1 MASRIVEHNIKN
13 LFFFIRLADKNQ
25 AILEYK
31 KLPNQI
37 LELYHTEVPKEFG
50 GKGIAKDLVKV
61 NFCKIKISLIF
72 KKQFQGAFRYCID
85 NNYKIY
91 PTCSYVQKYSKDLA
105 TEEEKKIV
113 VNDLKQIFLTFI
125 CTYIYPLFLQNL
137 LRRLKNI
144 MPKNLIN

>member
-1 MASRIVEHNIKN
+1 MASRTVEHNIKN

-50 GKGIAKDLVKV
+50 GKGIAKDLVK
-61 NFCKIKISLIF
+61 
-72 KKQFQGAFRYCID
+72 GAFRYCID

-113 VNDLKQIFLTFI
+113 VAELK
-125 CTYIYPLFLQNL
+125 
-137 LRRLKNI
+137 
-144 MPKNLIN
+144 